1 MKKPLIV
8 AVALLTVSL
17 LAMGTTRAQQGG
29 IAAAKACLHGTSETT
44 EQATRRREALTATR
58 TINNIQAN
66 RPEARS
72 GIYLRQ
78 TQLAVRR
85 QHEGLDE
92 RSRQAH
98 LSRPDLGHP
107 ARLAPHPRRDRQ
119 WLLVHD
125 QGHDRPVRLQVHQ
138 QSGWRNF
145 HGRNASIKLRE
156 PTPSA
161 QRATISVLPDDRSV
175 DRVEESGRTC
185 SRSRGHC

>member
-78 TQLAVRR
+78 TQLADSPFAVSMKDSTSDLVKRIS
-85 QHEGLDE
+85 LDPILDILPGW
-92 RSRQAH
+92 H
-98 LSRPDLGHP
+98 LTLDVTDSGYWFMI
-107 ARLAPHPRRDRQ
+107 RDMTDPCGYRFISNQ
-119 WLLVHD
+119 DGVI
-125 QGHDRPVRLQVHQ
+125 
-138 QSGWRNF
+138 F
-145 HGRNASIKLRE
+145 TAETLR
-156 PTPSA
+156 
-161 QRATISVLPDDRSV
+161 
-175 DRVEESGRTC
+175 
-185 SRSRGHC
+185 